1 MRFPT
6 PAALGLILVG
16 CAGAGATAAIAPAAP
31 SSQRHGSAD
40 ASRPAASPATATTG
54 PREWPE
60 LNQAFET
67 ERVTGTIALFDSQDG
82 VLGCSNLK
90 KCQTA
95 VTPASTFKIPHSMVA
110 LETGAVEGP
119 DTIMPW
125 NHQTFTNDDWNQDLT
140 FRDAF
145 RLSCVPCYRAIA
157 RKLGDATEQEWLN
170 KLGYG
175 NRSIEGGVD
184 KFWLGGGLRISALEQ
199 IDFLRR
205 FDGDKLPISSRTAD
219 LVRDIMTIDVTESY
233 VLRGKTG
240 SALPPD
246 EPEETL
252 WFVGWLELGERRV
265 FFATLLD
272 SHASDVDPLGVRRS
286 VTERVLKSKGWM

>member
-1 MRFPT
+1 M
-6 PAALGLILVG
+6 AALGLILAG
-16 CAGAGATAAIAPAAP
+16 CAGTGAIPAIAPAGPA
-31 SSQRHGSAD
+31 SQPPSAD
-40 ASRPAASPATATTG
+40 AGKPTTAPPNPTG

-60 LNQAFET
+60 LNQAFEA

-95 VTPASTFKIPHSMVA
+95 VTPASTFKIPHSIVA

-125 NHQTFTNDDWNQDLT
+125 SHQTFTNDDWNQDLK

-184 KFWLGGGLRISALEQ
+184 KFWLSGGLRITALEQ

-205 FDGDKLPISSRTAD
+205 FDGDKLPISPGTAD

-240 SALPPD
+240 SAMPPD
-246 EPEETL
+246 EPVETL

-265 FFATLLD
+265 FFATMLD
-272 SHASDVDPLGVRRS
+272 SHSSDVDPLRVRRS
-286 VTERVLKSKGWM
+286 VTERILKSKGWM

>member
-6 PAALGLILVG
+6 TAALAFILAG
-16 CAGAGATAAIAPAAP
+16 CAGTAAVPTITPSVPTSQPPAAP
-31 SSQRHGSAD
+31 DGNKPGAAPSL
-40 ASRPAASPATATTG
+40 PAG

-60 LNQAFET
+60 LNQAFEA
-67 ERVTGTIALFDSQDG
+67 ERVSGTIALFDSQDG

-90 KCQTA
+90 KCQIA

-119 DTIMPW
+119 DTILPW
-125 NHQTFTNDDWNQDLT
+125 NHQAYTNDNWNQDLT

-145 RLSCVPCYRAIA
+145 RLSCLPCYVAIA

-170 KLGYG
+170 KLEYG
-175 NRSIEGGVD
+175 NRSIGGGGR
-184 KFWLGGGLRISALEQ
+184 FWLDGGLRITALEQ

-233 VLRGKTG
+233 LLRGKTG
-240 SALPPD
+240 SSLPPD
-246 EPEETL
+246 ESVEAL
-252 WFVGWLELGERRV
+252 WFVGWLELGERRI

-272 SHASDVDPLGVRRS
+272 SHQEGVDPLRVRRS
-286 VTERVLKSKGWM
+286 VTERILKSKGWM

>member
-6 PAALGLILVG
+6 MAALGLILAG
-16 CAGAGATAAIAPAAP
+16 CAGTAAVPAIAPTGPASQAPSVGSGSKPSAAP
-31 SSQRHGSAD
+31 QA
-40 ASRPAASPATATTG
+40 TG

-60 LNQAFET
+60 LNQAFEA
-67 ERVTGTIALFDSQDG
+67 ERVTGTIALVDTQDG
-82 VLGCSNLK
+82 VVGCSNLK

-110 LETGAVEGP
+110 LETGVVEGP
-119 DTIMPW
+119 DTLLPW
-125 NHQTFTNDDWNQDLT
+125 SHQTYTNNDWNQDLT

-157 RKLGDATEQEWLN
+157 RKLGDATEQDWLN

-184 KFWLGGGLRISALEQ
+184 KFWLGGGLRITALEQ
-199 IDFLRR
+199 LDFLRR
-205 FDGDKLPISSRTAD
+205 FDGDRLPISSRTAD

-246 EPEETL
+246 EPVETL

-272 SHASDVDPLGVRRS
+272 SHSGDVDPLRVRRS
-286 VTERVLKSKGWM
+286 VTERILKSKGWM

>member
-6 PAALGLILVG
+6 MAVLALILAG
-16 CAGAGATAAIAPAAP
+16 CAGTTAAPPTAPARP
-31 SSQRHGSAD
+31 TSQPQGSTS
-40 ASRPAASPATATTG
+40 ASNPAAAPPAATG
-54 PREWPE
+54 PSEWPE
-60 LNQAFET
+60 LNQAFEA
-67 ERVTGTIALFDSQDG
+67 EHVTGTIALFDSKDG

-95 VTPASTFKIPHSMVA
+95 VTPASTFKIPHSIVA

-125 NHQTFTNDDWNQDLT
+125 NHQTFTNDDWNQDLK

-145 RLSCVPCYRAIA
+145 RLSCLPCYRAIA
-157 RKLGDATEQEWLN
+157 RKLGEATEQEWLN
-170 KLGYG
+170 KLDYG
-175 NRSIEGGVD
+175 NHSIEGGVD
-184 KFWLGGGLRISALEQ
+184 KFWLGAGLRITALQQ

-219 LVRDIMTIDVTESY
+219 LVRDIMTIDVTETY

-246 EPEETL
+246 EPEEAL
-252 WFVGWLELGERRV
+252 WFVGWLELGERRI
-265 FFATLLD
+265 FFATMLD
-272 SHASDVDPLGVRRS
+272 SHRSDVDPLRVRRS
-286 VTERVLKSKGWM
+286 VTERILKSKGWM